1 MGYYLK
7 NARIECADD
16 SVFLHA
22 DTVFTIQES
31 PYYYQDTIRPD
42 KHYKKRYWRISPQ
55 FGISNLAELHFYD
68 SSGEA
73 LHGVPIGPD
82 TTFYRNLTDHDPAS
96 NKAIR
101 KWFGYCLLYTSP
113 SPRD

>member
-1 MGYYLK
+1 MQALHIRRLQPYSAETDYMGYYLK
-7 NARIECADD
+7 NAHIECADD

-55 FGISNLAELHFYD
+55 FGISNLANSISMTLQAKHFMAFL
-68 SSGEA
+68 S
-73 LHGVPIGPD
+73 VR
-82 TTFYRNLTDHDPAS
+82 TR
-96 NKAIR
+96 
-101 KWFGYCLLYTSP
+101 P
-113 SPRD
+113 SIVI